1 MHIHENACPGTGTGV
16 PLAFQDLS
24 SKDFRGQ
31 KLYKADLR
39 GTNFSKANM
48 EGASLFGA
56 FCKDAKFVGARLNNA
71 DLESVDFENAD
82 LSEAVLE
89 GAQVCLAW
97 HQLLIYL
104 MSAPSFVAVF
114 LLNDFCEMTMQVT
127 NAKFK
132 NVNIV
137 GSDCKSTPLSPREIL
152 ICFKGQ
158 LSHAE
163 WHHSLAWSEEHP
175 GCAGTDVVL
184 RRDVQQQLCKI
195 ASGTNPVTGM
205 DTRESLVCS

>member
-1 MHIHENACPGTGTGV
+1 MLCRQIPTQKVAPFGSKTKHHHAKKQRVILPTVAQAQDSAESRAPAFLAAAALAALAAFTPPNAHAVSGGGGTGTGV

-89 GAQVCLAW
+89 GAQV
-97 HQLLIYL
+97 
-104 MSAPSFVAVF
+104 
-114 LLNDFCEMTMQVT
+114 T

-137 GSDCKSTPLSPREIL
+137 GSD
-152 ICFKGQ
+152 
-158 LSHAE
+158 
-163 WHHSLAWSEEHP
+163 W
-175 GCAGTDVVL
+175 TDVVL

>member
-1 MHIHENACPGTGTGV
+1 MVKCLELQHEICHSGTGTGV

-56 FCKDAKFVGARLNNA
+56 FCKDAKFVGAHLNNA

-82 LSEAVLE
+82 LSEAILE
-89 GAQVCLAW
+89 GAQVSIRPHDSSVA
-97 HQLLIYL
+97 
-104 MSAPSFVAVF
+104 SFLGMEVMIHPGMLFV
-114 LLNDFCEMTMQVT
+114 QVT

-132 NVNIV
+132 NVNIA
-137 GSDCKSTPLSPREIL
+137 GSDCKLPYLSYPGLQIVL
-152 ICFKGQ
+152 
-158 LSHAE
+158 LLLHA
-163 WHHSLAWSEEHP
+163 HDHGP
-175 GCAGTDVVL
+175 
-184 RRDVQQQLCKI
+184 I
-195 ASGTNPVTGM
+195 
-205 DTRESLVCS
+205 